1 MKTIILIAVLIT
13 AIHLSCTRDT
23 FAQSNR
29 HNTSKYYEISG
40 DSLVKY
46 TIKNTR
52 FSKTIQEIHIIYNN
66 IENKIEAV
74 EKNGI
79 KIPSD
84 EFISYQHYI
93 REIESDR
100 QRIKSDLEMMDLKIK
115 KDQMHLESDLKNLEA
130 SLEEMDL
137 QIRQARLHLKND
149 LLLLKNI
156 LQKFAEELTL
166 KGYQVENKSF
176 KMQIKRY
183 TGSDLNCKIYL
194 GNELLPED
202 ITNNLVNIYTSING
216 TINIHSTRHLDFPDG
231 LNVEI
236 KRIETEYE

>member
-13 AIHLSCTRDT
+13 AIHLSFTKEA
-23 FAQSNR
+23 FAQSNSN
-29 HNTSKYYEISG
+29 NTCKYYEILG

-52 FSKTIQEIHIIYNN
+52 FSKTIQEIHIIYNK

-84 EFISYQHYI
+84 EFFSYKHYI

-100 QRIKSDLEMMDLKIK
+100 QRIEFDLEMMDHKIK
-115 KDQMHLESDLKNLEA
+115 QNQMKLESDLKNLEER
-130 SLEEMDL
+130 LEETDL
-137 QIRQARLHLKND
+137 QIRQAMIHLKND
-149 LLLLKNI
+149 QLLLKNI
-156 LQKFAEELTL
+156 LQKFADELTL

-183 TGSDLNCKIYL
+183 SSPDLKCKIYL
-194 GNELLPED
+194 GNNLLPGDITKELL
-202 ITNNLVNIYTSING
+202 NIYTSING
-216 TINIHSTRHLDFPDG
+216 TLNIHSTRHLDFPDG